1 VVIDLAV
8 TAVFTGTEVW
18 VGRVSA
24 VDKTEGGACIDVLE
38 DVCVPVA
45 VQAVPAEISRVMKAI
60 ANASFF
66 ICFVSGA
73 ICDSLSPVYNLKKS
87 AESEINTIQLF
98 VP

>member
-1 VVIDLAV
+1 
-8 TAVFTGTEVW
+8 
-18 VGRVSA
+18 
-24 VDKTEGGACIDVLE
+24 
-38 DVCVPVA
+38 
-45 VQAVPAEISRVMKAI
+45 MKAI

-66 ICFVSGA
+66 IYFISGA